1 MAIMTIFDYIVLA
14 IVGVSIVISVMRGL
28 LAEVLSIVGWFAAFF
43 VAKTYAS
50 QLVPMMPA
58 DIPTESLRILAAF
71 VILFLATFLLTT
83 LLAIALTT
91 IFKKIGLG
99 WLNRILGAVFGLAR
113 GMLIV
118 CIVVF
123 LAGLTNV
130 PKDERWKNAM
140 FSAPIEALVISL
152 LPWVPASIASHIK
165 YE

>member
-1 MAIMTIFDYIVLA
+1 MAIMTVFDYIVLA
-14 IVGVSIVISVMRGL
+14 IVGISIVISVMRGL
-28 LAEVLSIVGWFAAFF
+28 LSEVLSIVGWFAAFF
-43 VAKTYAS
+43 VAKTYAN
-50 QLVPMMPA
+50 QLIPLMPA

-99 WLNRILGAVFGLAR
+99 WLNRMLGAVFGLAR
-113 GMLIV
+113 GLLIV
-118 CIVVF
+118 CIIVF
-123 LAGLTNV
+123 LAGLTNI